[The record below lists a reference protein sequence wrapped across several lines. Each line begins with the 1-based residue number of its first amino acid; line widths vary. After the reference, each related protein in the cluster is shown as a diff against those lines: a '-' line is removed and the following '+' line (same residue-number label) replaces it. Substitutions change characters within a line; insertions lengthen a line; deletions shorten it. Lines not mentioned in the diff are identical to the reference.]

1 MSDAPKAGAEM
12 RTFWTL
18 WSGQAFSL
26 VGSQAS
32 QFALVW
38 WLTEQTGSPAILS
51 TATLVALLPSV
62 VLGPAIGAL
71 VDRWSRRLTMIV
83 ADSAVALGSLVLAWV
98 FDLTP
103 EGIRRTAS
111 VPREPGSAR
120 IAGRAFVNGDVRLVI
135 DPLDP
140 FRYGFSLESSC

>member
-1 MSDAPKAGAEM
+1 LAIRL
-12 RTFWTL
+12 RTFWTI

-38 WLTEQTGSPAILS
+38 WLTLETGSAAVLS
-51 TATLVALLPSV
+51 TATLVALLPAV

-83 ADSAVALGSLVLAWV
+83 ADSAVALG
-98 FDLTP
+98 
-103 EGIRRTAS
+103 
-111 VPREPGSAR
+111 
-120 IAGRAFVNGDVRLVI
+120 
-135 DPLDP
+135 
-140 FRYGFSLESSC
+140 